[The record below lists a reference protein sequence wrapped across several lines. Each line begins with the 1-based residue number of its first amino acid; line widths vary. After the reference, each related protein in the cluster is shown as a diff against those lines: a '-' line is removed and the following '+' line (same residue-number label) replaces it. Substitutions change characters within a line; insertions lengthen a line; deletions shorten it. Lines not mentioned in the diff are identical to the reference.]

1 MIIKVGMADLNVAAF
16 PNRIRTTG
24 LGSCVGVVLYDPLN
38 KIGGMAHVMLPDS
51 SLSKGIINEAK
62 YADTAIPRLI
72 QELEKAGAER
82 GFLTAKLV
90 GGAQMF
96 AFSTVNETMK
106 VGLRNVEACK
116 VILNQERIPVVA
128 EDTGGN
134 WGRTVELDSKTG
146 HLSIRTVNQGEKKI

>member
-24 LGSCVGVVLYDPLN
+24 LGSCVGVVLYDSLN

-51 SLSKGIINEAK
+51 SLSKGNINEAK

-72 QELEKAGAER
+72 QQLEKLGAER
-82 GFLTAKLV
+82 RFLTAKRV

-116 VILNQERIPVVA
+116 GILNRERIPVVA

-134 WGRTVELDSKTG
+134 WGRTIELDSKTG
-146 HLSIRTVNQGEKKI
+146 QLSIRTVNQGEKKI